1 MHRTIKSLGII
12 IVVLLAVALAAG
24 YVYTRQS
31 VVVPHIVPQSG
42 QTSPITATH
51 TFLFEKS
58 TITISVPVNA
68 GVYAG
73 AKATDKSVS
82 IYGNVSENIWVT
94 DSYLAM
100 VNDTAQN
107 AMYESLLSQFRK
119 IRNDQNLTSDEYLE
133 LMAAYVQSLTYET
146 TPDNPA
152 KYPVET
158 VVNGAGDC
166 DDKSLLLAGLLSR
179 EGYKVSL
186 LSFSPES
193 HMALGVGSTA
203 SLYRDTGYAYLETTN
218 LSYVGVPPEELAG
231 GVALRS
237 EPLIIPVGTGTTLY
251 ASGAETAAVNNMSLS
266 AEQKTKTM
274 EPTISSLSS
283 DLTAQQDRIYRME
296 AQMQALRSA
305 GNTGAYN
312 AQVPTHNTLVAEY
325 NAKLATYKGLVA
337 TYDTYAEVHN
347 YIITHAYDRK
357 GTYAWAQANMP
368 A

>member
-1 MHRTIKSLGII
+1 MHRAIKSLAII
-12 IVVLLAVALAAG
+12 ILLLLAVALAVG

-31 VVVPHIVPQSG
+31 VVVPHIVPQTG
-42 QTSPITATH
+42 NATPVTATH
-51 TFLFEKS
+51 TFLFENS
-58 TITISVPVNA
+58 RITISVPVDA

-73 AKATDKSVS
+73 AKTTDKSVS
-82 IYGNVSENIWVT
+82 IYGNVSESTWVA

-100 VNDTAQN
+100 VNDSAQD

-119 IRNDQNLTSDEYLE
+119 IRNDQKLTSDEYLE

-158 VVNGAGDC
+158 VVDGAGDC

-179 EGYKVSL
+179 EGYPVSL

-203 SLYRDTGYAYLETTN
+203 SLYKGTGYSYLETTN

-231 GVALRS
+231 GVVLTS
-237 EPLIIPVGTGTTLY
+237 EPLIIPVGSGTTLY
-251 ASGAETAAVNNMSLS
+251 ESGTETAALNDMSVA
-266 AEQKTKTM
+266 AEGKAKAM
-274 EPTISSLSS
+274 EPKISSLST
-283 DLTAQQDRIYRME
+283 DLAAQQDRIHRME
-296 AQMQALRSA
+296 TQMQSLRSS
-305 GNTGAYN
+305 GNINAYN
-312 AQVPTHNTLVAEY
+312 AQVSTHNALVANY
-325 NAKLATYKGLVA
+325 NAELATYQGLVS
-337 TYDTYAEVHN
+337 TYDTYAQVHN
-347 YIITHAYDRK
+347 YIVTHAYDRK
-357 GTYAWAQANMP
+357 GTYSWAMANMP

>member
-1 MHRTIKSLGII
+1 MHRAVKPLAVI
-12 IVVLLAVALAAG
+12 IVVLFAVALAAG
-24 YVYTRQS
+24 YIYTRQS

-42 QTSPITATH
+42 QGSPITATH
-51 TFLFEKS
+51 TFLFENSK
-58 TITISVPVNA
+58 ITISVPVDA

-82 IYGNVSENIWVT
+82 IYGNVSESIWVT

-100 VNDTAQN
+100 VNDSAQD

-119 IRNDQNLTSDEYLE
+119 IRDDQGLSSDEYLE

-158 VVNGAGDC
+158 VVDSAGDC

-179 EGYKVSL
+179 ENYKVAL

-203 SLYRDTGYAYLETTN
+203 SLYKDTGYAYLETTN
-218 LSYVGVPPEELAG
+218 LSYVGVPPEELNG
-231 GVALRS
+231 GVVLSS
-237 EPLIIPVGTGTTLY
+237 EPLVITVGSGTTLY
-251 ASGAETAAVNNMSLS
+251 ESGAETSALNDMSLA
-266 AEQKTKTM
+266 AEQKAKVL
-274 EPTISSLSS
+274 EPKISSFSS
-283 DLTAQQDRIYRME
+283 DLAAKQDRIQQME
-296 AQMQALRSA
+296 AQMQSLRSS
-305 GNTGAYN
+305 GNVGAYN
-312 AQVPTHNTLVAEY
+312 AQVATHNSLVADY
-325 NAKLATYKGLVA
+325 NSELATYKSLIA
-337 TYDTYAEVHN
+337 TYDTYAQVHN
-347 YIITHAYDRK
+347 YIISHAYDRK
-357 GTYAWAQANMP
+357 GTYAWAKTTMP